1 MTSEN
6 LAADQKC
13 LARVVSPKIVC
24 NIMMGFFFFQDK
36 KGLFI
41 CILACLIPA
50 RDKVEMKGSSSKLPR
65 AAGF

>member
-24 NIMMGFFFFQDK
+24 NIMMGFFFFK
-36 KGLFI
+36 IK
-41 CILACLIPA
+41 
-50 RDKVEMKGSSSKLPR
+50 RGSSFVYWPVLYRQEIK
-65 AAGF
+65 

>member
-24 NIMMGFFFFQDK
+24 NIMMNFFFQDK

-41 CILACLIPA
+41 CIMACLIPA
-50 RDKVEMKGSSSKLPR
+50 RDKVEMKGSSSKLPG

>member
-24 NIMMGFFFFQDK
+24 NIMMGFFFQDK

-41 CILACLIPA
+41 CIMACLIPA

>member
-13 LARVVSPKIVC
+13 LARLVSPKIVC
-24 NIMMGFFFFQDK
+24 NIMMNFFFQDK

-41 CILACLIPA
+41 CILACLIPV